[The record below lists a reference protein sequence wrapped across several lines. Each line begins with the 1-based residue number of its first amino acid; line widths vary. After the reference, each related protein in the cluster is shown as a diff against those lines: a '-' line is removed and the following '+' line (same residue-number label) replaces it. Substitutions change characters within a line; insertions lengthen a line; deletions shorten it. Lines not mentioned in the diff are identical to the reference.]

1 MAYERQ
7 ATEKQIRYILRLAEC
22 DRLDQLRNMRT
33 CPLACILS
41 RDEENGRISKARA
54 NEQYGVWGGRTPDE
68 RRAVR
73 RGMRRRESDI
83 RDAGLDDGTID
94 AMMAEMRRRGLVL

>member
-54 NEQYGVWGGRTPDE
+54 SQV
-68 RRAVR
+68 
-73 RGMRRRESDI
+73 
-83 RDAGLDDGTID
+83 ID
-94 AMMAEMRRRGLVL
+94 ALRRMRERGKRLW